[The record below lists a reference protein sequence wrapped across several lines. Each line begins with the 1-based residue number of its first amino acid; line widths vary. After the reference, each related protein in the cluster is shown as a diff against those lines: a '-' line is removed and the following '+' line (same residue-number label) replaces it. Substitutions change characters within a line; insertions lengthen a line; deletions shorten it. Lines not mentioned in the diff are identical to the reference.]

1 MSAATIGAYYMARQ
15 TTQSPDPLNDRAQV
29 RIFTVADYVAE
40 EPSGKLYIS
49 GAGLEWVGLPAH
61 HNVLPTFYL
70 AIRLAFPIE
79 IKRDTYAVEVRAVD
93 TNDDPVGPDPLVKA
107 EIRFDLDRVPLD
119 ARELSGNLPVQIT
132 DYPIT
137 VQPDAVIFLHLLVD
151 STLIS
156 QLPVQLWPV
165 DS

>member
-1 MSAATIGAYYMARQ
+1 MSAATVGAYYMARQ

-49 GAGLEWVGLPAH
+49 GSGLEWVGLPAH
-61 HNVLPTFYL
+61 PGVLPAFYL
-70 AIRLAFPIE
+70 AIRLAFPMTVAKPRHVVE
-79 IKRDTYAVEVRAVD
+79 IRALD
-93 TNDDPVGPDPLVKA
+93 ADGNPAGYDPLLQA
-107 EIRFDLDRVPLD
+107 EMQFDLERAPKT
-119 ARELSGNLPVQIT
+119 ATEMSGNLPVQVT

-137 VQPDAVIFLHLLVD
+137 IQPDAVIFLHLLVD
-151 STLIS
+151 GTLIS
-156 QLPVQLWPV
+156 RLPVQLWPV